1 MSDTMWETKLDGE
14 RIFSGR
20 VVRLEVDR
28 VQLPGGGESVR
39 EVIRHRGAT
48 VILPVLDD
56 GRILMV
62 RQHRYPVE
70 EVLLELPAGTLEPD
84 EDPLHCAARELVEE
98 TGHAART
105 ITPLGRFYS
114 APGYTDEVLHAV
126 LARDLEHVGA
136 MDPDDDEHL
145 ELVVRSVDATFAM
158 IATGE
163 IRDAKTIATMML
175 AQLRGELN
183 VDR

>member
-1 MSDTMWETKLDGE
+1 MSDSMWETRLDGE

-28 VQLPGGGESVR
+28 VRLPGGGETVR

-48 VILPVLDD
+48 VILPILDD

-70 EVLLELPAGTLEPD
+70 EILLELPAGTLEPD
-84 EDPLHCAARELVEE
+84 EDAQHCAARELVEE
-98 TGHAART
+98 TGYAART

-126 LARDLEHVGA
+126 LARDLAQVGA
-136 MDPDDDEHL
+136 MAPDDDENL
-145 ELVVRSVDATFAM
+145 ELVIHPIDAALAM

-175 AQLRGELN
+175 AQLHGELS
-183 VDR
+183 VER